1 MIISSSSNDKIKE
14 IKKLN
19 DKKYRIELK
28 QYIIEGVK
36 ILEEAILSNQ
46 KIVSIVICD
55 DMLKS
60 ISIDT
65 GVIDSYIS
73 KNEDIVIYV
82 TDNVFESIS
91 DTKNPQGIL
100 SILEINKEEKQLT
113 DSIIFLDNIQDPGNV
128 GTIIRSA
135 LAFNFKTVVLN
146 KGCADIYN
154 SKVLRATMGNIFSIN
169 IILLEDNGY
178 DWLMDKKK
186 DYTIYASTLINAKS
200 IYDTKYAIKRILII
214 GNEANGIS
222 DEVLA
227 CSNESIVIPM
237 NESVESL
244 NVSNAASII
253 MAEMSK

>member
-1 MIISSSSNDKIKE
+1 MLISSSSNDKIKE

-19 DKKYRIELK
+19 EKKYRIELK

-36 ILEEAILSNQ
+36 IIEEAILSNQ
-46 KIVSIVICD
+46 KIISVVICD
-55 DMLKS
+55 DILKN

-73 KNEDIVIYV
+73 KNQDIVIYV

-91 DTKNPQGIL
+91 DIKNPQGIL
-100 SILEINKEEKQLT
+100 AILQINKEEQQLT

-146 KGCADIYN
+146 KGCVDIYN
-154 SKVLRATMGNIFSIN
+154 PKVLRATMGNIFNIN
-169 IILLEDNGY
+169 VVLLEDNGY
-178 DWLMDKKK
+178 DWLMNIKK

-200 IYDTKYAIKRILII
+200 IYDIEYAKKRILII

-222 DEVLA
+222 DEIFA
-227 CSNESIVIPM
+227 CADKSIIIPM
-237 NESVESL
+237 NDVVESL